1 VLAQDKLKLSL
12 GRKEESEVVQMLQ
25 KVPIFSGLDRKRLR
39 RMAKS
44 FHERDYRVG
53 ETIVKEGESSVAFYL
68 IFSGSVD
75 VTKGKKNIARFGRGQ
90 YFGEMSLLDEQPRS
104 ASVVAR
110 EPTRCLLMTTW
121 SFIGYLKTDPNMAIG
136 MLKELAG
143 RLRATSQA
151 LSE

>member
-1 VLAQDKLKLSL
+1 LKLSL
-12 GRKEESEVVQMLQ
+12 GRKEESEVVLMLQ
-25 KVPIFSGLDRKRLR
+25 KVPIFSNLDSKRLR

-44 FHERDYRVG
+44 FHQREYGAG

-68 IFSGSVD
+68 IVSGSVD
-75 VTKGKKNIARFGRGQ
+75 VTKGKKNIAKFGRGQ

-121 SFIGYLKTDPNMAIG
+121 NFTGYLKTDPTMAIG

-143 RLRATSQA
+143 RLRATNQA